1 MKHHTLHKAV
11 LLFILLCSIPC
22 LLLCSCDSDSLPEN
36 PFDQT
41 EISTEKGTRDN
52 TAKVLIPSADG
63 AVSYSCDTAILDASN
78 ASQGYVMV
86 NYTDEHT
93 AGKLQITGPDNVTY
107 SYDLNGG
114 YEVFPLTAGNGTY
127 LIGVYENVNAAEET
141 YALILSQEIT
151 VTLSDELGSYLYPNQ
166 YVNFSSDSLPV
177 KKAVELAYPANNDL
191 DVVSN
196 VYNYIIEHFDYDYD
210 KAASVQSGYLPVVDE
225 VFRSNS
231 GICFDY
237 AAVMASMLRSQAIPT
252 RLEVGYKGEEYHAW
266 ISTYIHDIGWING
279 IIEFDGGT
287 WHLLDPTLAS
297 TSQSPKH
304 FIAED
309 DEYITIFVY

>member
-1 MKHHTLHKAV
+1 MKHNTLHKAI
-11 LLFILLCSIPC
+11 LLLILLCCIQC
-22 LLLCSCDSDSLPEN
+22 LLLCSCDTDSLPEN

-41 EISTEKGTRDN
+41 DISTEKGTRDN
-52 TAKVLIPSADG
+52 TAKVLAPSADG
-63 AVSYSCDTAILDASN
+63 TVSYSCDAAILDASN

-86 NYTDEHT
+86 SYTEESA

-107 SYDLNGG
+107 SYDLTGG
-114 YEVFPLTAGNGTY
+114 YEVFPLTAGNGAY
-127 LIGVYENVNAAEET
+127 LIGVYQNVNAAEET

-151 VTLSDELGSYLYPNQ
+151 VTLSDELGPYLYPNQ
-166 YVNFSSDSLPV
+166 YVNFSADSLPV
-177 KKAVELAYPANNDL
+177 EKAVELAYPANNDL

-225 VFRSNS
+225 IFQINR

-266 ISTYIHDIGWING
+266 ISTYIQDIGWING
-279 IIEFDGGT
+279 IIEFDGNT

-297 TSQSPKH
+297 TSQSPKR

-309 DEYITIFVY
+309 NDYITIFVY

>member
-1 MKHHTLHKAV
+1 MKHKILHKTG
-11 LLFILLCSIPC
+11 LLLMLLCSFQC
-22 LLLCSCDSDSLPEN
+22 LLLCSCDTASLPEN
-36 PFDQT
+36 SFDQT
-41 EISTEKGTRDN
+41 ELSTEKGTRDN

-63 AVSYSCDTAILDASN
+63 TVSYSCDTAVLDASN
-78 ASQGYVMV
+78 ASLGYVMV
-86 NYTDEHT
+86 NYTDEST

-107 SYDLNGG
+107 SYDLTGG
-114 YEVFPLTAGNGTY
+114 YEVFPLTAGNGPY
-127 LIGVYENVNAAEET
+127 LIGVYENVNAAAET

-151 VTLSDELGSYLYPNQ
+151 VTLSDELGPYLYPNQ
-166 YVNFSSDSLPV
+166 YVNFDSDSLPV
-177 KKAVELAYPANNDL
+177 KKAVELAYSANNDL

-196 VYNYIIEHFDYDYD
+196 VYNYIIEHFSYDYD
-210 KAASVQSGYLPVVDE
+210 KASSVQSGYLPVVDE
-225 VFRSNS
+225 VFQSNS

-266 ISTYIHDIGWING
+266 ISTYIQDMGWING
-279 IIEFDGGT
+279 IIEFDGDT

-297 TSQSPKH
+297 TSQSPKR

-309 DEYITIFVY
+309 DEYITMFVY